1 MSKWRFSIH
10 PAGGLC
16 LLAGILFLPFDRL
29 LAAAAAIVLH
39 EGAHLLAMALCGV
52 KRISIEWTPLGFV
65 AQAGSLP
72 LLPIGKRFCIAA
84 AGLAASATGAA
95 VCVPFAMQHRFA
107 YELLNA
113 NLSIGLLN
121 SLPVLPLDGSRI
133 LLAAAAKL
141 GVEKGMAKILLAV
154 SYAASAAVCALGL
167 YSACCG
173 MFRPV
178 LCVLGPYLAY
188 AAWRSARESCTDQLR
203 RLEERNRRAKKSMY
217 PAQVWV
223 SVGEPEPFQL
233 LHALGQCPEEKDLIL
248 HRLDPSD
255 GRLHA
260 VQTEKQ
266 LMSSLVKEQQIIGAP
281 HGHSITDVLK

>member
-1 MSKWRFSIH
+1 MKIGLDVGSTTIKCVVLDETDKIVYSTYERHFSHILEKSEELLRRVAAQFAAQTQVELAISGS
-10 PAGGLC
+10 AGMGMAESCGIDFIQEVYATKVAISHRLPDTDVVIE
-16 LLAGILFLPFDRL
+16 LGGEDAKILFLPFDRL

-39 EGAHLLAMALCGV
+39 EGSHLLAMAFCGV

-72 LLPIGKRFCIAA
+72 LLPVGKRFCIAA
-84 AGLAASATGAA
+84 AGLGASAAGAA
-95 VCVPFAMQHRFA
+95 VCLPFAMQHRFA

-141 GVEKGMAKILLAV
+141 GVEKGMAKLLLAV
-154 SYAASAAVCALGL
+154 SYATSGGVCALGL

-173 MFRPV
+173 MLRPA

-188 AAWRSARESCTDQLR
+188 AAWRSARES
-203 RLEERNRRAKKSMY
+203 
-217 PAQVWV
+217 
-223 SVGEPEPFQL
+223 
-233 LHALGQCPEEKDLIL
+233 
-248 HRLDPSD
+248 
-255 GRLHA
+255 
-260 VQTEKQ
+260 
-266 LMSSLVKEQQIIGAP
+266 
-281 HGHSITDVLK
+281 

>member
-16 LLAGILFLPFDRL
+16 LLAGMLFLPLDRL
-29 LAAAAAIVLH
+29 LAAAAAIILH
-39 EGAHLLAMALCGV
+39 EGAHLLVMLLCGV
-52 KRISIEWTPLGFV
+52 KRVSIEWTPLGFV

-72 LLPIGKRFCIAA
+72 LLPAGKRFCIAA
-84 AGLAASATGAA
+84 AGLGASAAGAA
-95 VCVPFAMQHRFA
+95 ACLPFAMQYRFA

-113 NLSIGLLN
+113 NLSIGLIN
-121 SLPVLPLDGSRI
+121 SLPVLPLDGSRV
-133 LLAAAAKL
+133 LLAASAKL
-141 GVEKGMAKILLAV
+141 GIEKPAAKVMLAV
-154 SYAASAAVCALGL
+154 SYAVSAGVCTLGL

-173 MFRPV
+173 MFRPA

-203 RLEERNRRAKKSMY
+203 RLEGRSRRPQKMLY

-223 SVGEPEPFQL
+223 AVGEPEPFQV
-233 LHALGQCPEEKDLIL
+233 LHALGQCPEERYFIL
-248 HRLDPSD
+248 HRLDASD
-255 GRLHA
+255 GRLCA

-266 LMSSLVKEQQIIGAP
+266 LMSSLVKEQ
-281 HGHSITDVLK
+281 